1 MTTHEPAAT
10 SLRFRLTAIAAVW
23 TIVGLALGALL
34 LSRNFQQSVE
44 RTFDRRLEADL
55 DALTAGLET
64 AEAGRVTG
72 VKPLSDLRYAN
83 PFSGWYWQITPMVQI
98 AGGVLVPA
106 PVGPP
111 SPPPDETLD
120 AATPPDADGLLTSR
134 SLWDSRLSLPGKLK
148 LQQERRGALDGPQK
162 KELRYVLRIR
172 TIGAAGQASAS
183 GKQIAYALM
192 VAGDVGEIRADI
204 AGFNQTLAWSLLG
217 LLAGLLGAVI
227 LQVSLGLRP
236 LRRMGEGL
244 TAIREGKRDRLDG
257 PFPAEIEPLAREL
270 NALVQHNQEV
280 VARARTHV
288 GNLAHVLKTPLSVL
302 TNEASA
308 EKSPLAETV
317 LRQTQ
322 SMRRQVD
329 HYLARA
335 RAAGSNA
342 LIGSRT
348 EASPVIADL
357 VRTLEKI
364 YADRGIEIEAHLDRS
379 LSFRGE
385 RQDLEEMAGNL
396 LDNACKW
403 GRTQVRVMLA
413 LAAPGQIALSVGDD
427 GPGLDADQR
436 DKVLKRGQRLDESK
450 PGSGLGLSIVKDI
463 AGLYDGRL
471 ELGRSEL
478 GGLETTL
485 ILPGAKSDQ

>member
-1 MTTHEPAAT
+1 MTTREPTTT

-23 TIVGLALGALL
+23 TIVGLALGAFL

-55 DALTAGLET
+55 DALTAGLDT
-64 AEAGRVTG
+64 STAGRVTG

-83 PFSGWYWQITPMVQI
+83 PFSGWYWQITPMVPI
-98 AGGVLVPA
+98 GNGVLVPA
-106 PVGPP
+106 PTGPP
-111 SPPPDETLD
+111 TPPPNDED
-120 AATPPDADGLLTSR
+120 QSGAPDLNGLLTSR
-134 SLWDSRLSLPGKLK
+134 SLWDSRLSLPGGLK
-148 LQQERRGALDGPQK
+148 LQQERRGVLDGPQK

-172 TIGAAGQASAS
+172 TIGAGGKAGAD
-183 GKQIAYALM
+183 GKDIAYSLM

-204 AGFNQTLAWSLLG
+204 ASFNQTLAWSLLG
-217 LLAGLLGAVI
+217 LLAGLLGAVV
-227 LQVSLGLRP
+227 LQVSLGLQP

-288 GNLAHVLKTPLSVL
+288 GNLAHFLKTPLSVL
-302 TNEASA
+302 ANEAGA
-308 EKSPLAETV
+308 DKSPLAETV

-322 SMRRQVD
+322 TMRRQVD

-335 RAAGSNA
+335 RAAGSNM

-348 EASPVIADL
+348 EAGPVIADL
-357 VRTLEKI
+357 ARTLEKI
-364 YADRGIEIEAHLDRS
+364 YGDRGIEIEMELDGN

-403 GRTQVRVMLA
+403 GRTQVRVSLKLA
-413 LAAPGQIALSVGDD
+413 RPGEIALSVGDD
-427 GPGLDADQR
+427 GPGLDTAQR
-436 DKVLKRGQRLDESK
+436 DQVLKRGQRLDESK

-463 AGLYDGRL
+463 ASLYGGRL
-471 ELGRSEL
+471 ELGRSDL
-478 GGLETTL
+478 GGLETKL
-485 ILPGAKSDQ
+485 ILPGVAA